1 MAEEL
6 AHERVT
12 EAPDLAVRLALG
24 VKVRSTLSSAHAE
37 ASEGVLEGLFE
48 TEELEDGQVHGRV
61 ETQTT
66 FVGAEDRVVLTK

>member
-6 AHERVT
+6 PHERVT

-24 VKVRSTLSSAHAE
+24 VKVRSTLSSTHAE
-37 ASEGVLEGLFE
+37 ASEGVFEGLFE
-48 TEELEDGQVHGRV
+48 TEELEDRQVHGGV

-66 FVGAEDRVVLTK
+66 FVGAEDGVVLTK